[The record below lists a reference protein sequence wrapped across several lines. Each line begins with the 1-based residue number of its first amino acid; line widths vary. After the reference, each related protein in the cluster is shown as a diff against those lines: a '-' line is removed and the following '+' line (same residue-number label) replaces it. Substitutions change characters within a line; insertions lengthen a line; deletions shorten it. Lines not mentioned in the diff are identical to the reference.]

1 MLFLMGLTDTR
12 IEYWQTLKS
21 VAKLRKYKTDNN
33 TLLLKTDMYA
43 GHSGY
48 TGNYTYIA
56 EDAFIYAFIL
66 DNLGIK
72 Y

>member
-1 MLFLMGLTDTR
+1 MGFFDTKVK
-12 IEYWQTLKS
+12 YWQTLKT
-21 VAKLRKYKTDNN
+21 VARLRKCKTDNN
-33 TLLLKTDMYA
+33 ILLLKTDLYG

-48 TGNYTYIA
+48 SNNIIN
-56 EDAFIYAFIL
+56 ERAFIYAFIL